1 MTETAPAKVRVLI
14 AADEPLARD
23 RLRLLLA
30 DEDWTELVG
39 QCPDGPA
46 AVAAIEKLRPD
57 LVFLDVQMPGAT
69 GLTSSRPSA
78 QHSLRPL
85 SAAGVRRARPGLPA
99 EAF

>member
-69 GLTSSRPSA
+69 GFDVIEAVGAAQPSTA
-78 QHSLRPL
+78 KRCGRSTCTPWTTC
-85 SAAGVRRARPGLPA
+85 
-99 EAF
+99 